1 VPDLLGRLD
10 QPVADPALVALSA
23 LAEFARPTITVA
35 IGGEGADEIFGGY
48 PRYRWLYRSALLDR
62 RLPRWAARGGTTA
75 LEHLPLGRA
84 GRLRDVVRPAPLL
97 ERHVDWVTDGRRAL
111 RSRVYGPRL
120 RAYEAESALL
130 DPARVGS
137 DGVVGGFMRLDQL
150 QWLPDDVL
158 VKADRA
164 SMRASLELRTPYLS
178 RELAEFAA
186 TVPARVHIA
195 GGGKL
200 LLRRVLAAVLPEA
213 ANERAKVAFRTPVRD
228 WLSGPLAGAFDD
240 QLASSAVYEQGWF
253 ERDEIRRLYA
263 EHCSGAR
270 DRSDVL
276 WPVFA
281 FSLWLDRFVSA

>member
-1 VPDLLGRLD
+1 
-10 QPVADPALVALSA
+10 
-23 LAEFARPTITVA
+23 
-35 IGGEGADEIFGGY
+35 
-48 PRYRWLYRSALLDR
+48 
-62 RLPRWAARGGTTA
+62 
-75 LEHLPLGRA
+75 
-84 GRLRDVVRPAPLL
+84 
-97 ERHVDWVTDGRRAL
+97 
-111 RSRVYGPRL
+111 
-120 RAYEAESALL
+120 
-130 DPARVGS
+130 
-137 DGVVGGFMRLDQL
+137 MRLDQL